1 MVNGECSL
9 KHTTQPDKCDRFLG
23 THYVYHRR
31 PSTMMMWYP
40 KLVLTSDETMGLST
54 VDGVRANAASWKAP
68 TMLPLTIHPKL
79 PPAVQLSDDLHPQQS
94 RPTFGFIFGVFLSDL
109 IESLALLGEE
119 SRLQKESRGRGK
131 VDI

>member
-1 MVNGECSL
+1 
-9 KHTTQPDKCDRFLG
+9 
-23 THYVYHRR
+23 
-31 PSTMMMWYP
+31 
-40 KLVLTSDETMGLST
+40 MGLST

-94 RPTFGFIFGVFLSDL
+94 RPTFGFIFGVILSDL